1 MFTGSY
7 PMTVDAKA
15 RVTLP
20 AAFRSQIDAVDG
32 KKTLCLLPMKDCV
45 HGYPVNAFEKYVA
58 DLFHHDSEGEDSS
71 RRNRREDTL
80 KRALLSRVV
89 TIDLDSAGR
98 VALGKLDASR
108 PGVRENLG
116 LTSEVTVIGVDDH
129 FEVWNTQAWDEL
141 QQELDE
147 ELDKLLF
154 GE

>member
-80 KRALLSRVV
+80 KRSASSTPAALA
-89 TIDLDSAGR
+89 SAR
-98 VALGKLDASR
+98 TSASR
-108 PGVRENLG
+108 PRSRSSASTT
-116 LTSEVTVIGVDDH
+116 TSRSGTPRPGTS
-129 FEVWNTQAWDEL
+129 FSRNSTRSWTSFSSASR
-141 QQELDE
+141 
-147 ELDKLLF
+147 
-154 GE
+154 G